1 MTGRAPLVV
10 VGNPENRRVALFR
23 AAATEAAV
31 PVAVLPWRRLAA
43 GPVRLPRA
51 AVVRIDSPGEDA
63 EVDRLLRGAD
73 RPAEH
78 GEIVGLAAW
87 YAGFRAAL
95 GRLDQAARSAGAT
108 LLNDPADV
116 LAMFDKRACHARL
129 AAARVPVPPALPPVL
144 SVPHPLSGP
153 SVPHPLSGVP
163 VPQLASVPAA
173 PHAPPGPPASAA
185 ASTLA
190 GPAGSAAWTG
200 ASGGYP
206 ELRAAM
212 RAAGWSRVFVKPA
225 HGSSAS
231 GVLALQ
237 VAPGRIRATTS
248 VELTADGRLYNSLR
262 VRDYTDERQVAAI
275 VDRLAPDGLHV
286 ERWFPK
292 AGLSDRTIDLR
303 VLVVAGRP
311 EHVVVR
317 ASSGPLTNLHLGNA
331 RADLAALR
339 AAMGEPA
346 YGAALQTCVR
356 AAACFP
362 GSLHVGVDLLIG
374 TGWRRHA
381 VAEVN
386 AFGDLL
392 PGLVDPAGRDSYAAE
407 LHALRTGRFAR
418 WRASAPTPP
427 ESAGEPGP
435 TPGPAPASTTPPG
448 PTPVPEAVAA
458 PGPTAGVAPGSTAGW
473 DGRVGWDGRAGR
485 GPRRADDGGTGQHEN
500 PGRDR
505 KVGSAA

>member
-10 VGNPENRRVALFR
+10 VGNPENRRVTLFR
-23 AAATEAAV
+23 AAAAEAGV
-31 PVAVLPWRRLAA
+31 PVEVLPWRRPAT
-43 GPVRLPRA
+43 GPVRLPDA

-87 YAGFRAAL
+87 YSGLRDAL
-95 GRLDQAARSAGAT
+95 GRLGEAVRSAGAT
-108 LLNDPADV
+108 LLNDPDDV
-116 LAMFDKRACHARL
+116 LAMFDKRVCHARL
-129 AAARVPVPPALPPVL
+129 TAAGVPVPPALAAL
-144 SVPHPLSGP
+144 STT
-153 SVPHPLSGVP
+153 
-163 VPQLASVPAA
+163 
-173 PHAPPGPPASAA
+173 SA
-185 ASTLA
+185 
-190 GPAGSAAWTG
+190 GRVRP
-200 ASGGYP
+200 SGGYA

-212 RAAGWSRVFVKPA
+212 RAARWSRVFVKPA

-248 VELTADGRLYNSLR
+248 VEVAGDGRLYNSLR

-292 AGLSDRTIDLR
+292 AGLDGRTIDLR
-303 VLVVAGRP
+303 VLVIAGRP

-317 ASSGPLTNLHLGNA
+317 ASPGPLTNLHLGNA
-331 RADLAALR
+331 RGDLAAVR

-346 YGAALQTCVR
+346 YAAALHSCVR

-362 GSLHVGVDLLIG
+362 GSLHVGVDLLVG
-374 TGWRRHA
+374 TDWRRHV

-392 PGLVDPAGRDSYAAE
+392 PGLSDPAGRSSYAAE
-407 LHALRTGRFAR
+407 LHALRTGRFDR
-418 WRASAPTPP
+418 WRAGLASTAEPPPTPP
-427 ESAGEPGP
+427 P
-435 TPGPAPASTTPPG
+435 TPEPDPTAEPVPAATAVPP
-448 PTPVPEAVAA
+448 PTPEPEPAAEPVPAATAVPAA
-458 PGPTAGVAPGSTAGW
+458 TGGLAARAGLLSAAGLVATVVPN
-473 DGRVGWDGRAGR
+473 GRVGLAATAEPGNQQARRAGE
-485 GPRRADDGGTGQHEN
+485 GGSGQHEIQEA
-500 PGRDR
+500 GM
-505 KVGSAA
+505 KVGRAA

>member
-10 VGNPENRRVALFR
+10 VGNPENRRVTLFR
-23 AAATEAAV
+23 AAATEAGV
-31 PVAVLPWRRLAA
+31 PVVVLPWRRLAT

-95 GRLDQAARSAGAT
+95 GRLGEAARSAGAT
-108 LLNDPADV
+108 LLNDPDDV

-129 AAARVPVPPALPPVL
+129 TAARVPVPPALPT
-144 SVPHPLSGP
+144 
-153 SVPHPLSGVP
+153 
-163 VPQLASVPAA
+163 ASPGRMASPASAA
-173 PHAPPGPPASAA
+173 PPGLTASPAPAAPPGPVGSPGPTAPSAPPAP
-185 ASTLA
+185 STSVGLA
-190 GPAGSAAWTG
+190 LRGGST
-200 ASGGYP
+200 GGYP

-248 VELTADGRLYNSLR
+248 VELTASGKLYNSLR

-292 AGLSDRTIDLR
+292 AGLGDRTVDLR
-303 VLVVAGRP
+303 VLVVAGLP

-317 ASSGPLTNLHLGNA
+317 ASRGPLTNLHLGNA
-331 RADLAALR
+331 RADLSALR

-346 YGAALQTCVR
+346 YAAALQSCVR

-362 GSLHVGVDLLIG
+362 GSLHVGVDLLVG
-374 TGWRRHA
+374 TGWQRHA

-392 PGLVDPAGRDSYAAE
+392 PGLSDPAGRDSYAAE
-407 LHALRTGRFAR
+407 LHALRTGRFDR
-418 WRASAPTPP
+418 WRAGAPTLLGSTAEP
-427 ESAGEPGP
+427 EP
-435 TPGPAPASTTPPG
+435 TTGTGTGAEPASTARL
-448 PTPVPEAVAA
+448 ESAA
-458 PGPTAGVAPGSTAGW
+458 GSDGW
-473 DGRVGWDGRAGR
+473 
-485 GPRRADDGGTGQHEN
+485 GPRRAGDGGIGQHEN

-505 KVGSAA
+505 KVGRAA

>member
-1 MTGRAPLVV
+1 MTGRVPLVV
-10 VGNPENRRVALFR
+10 VGNPENRRVTLFR
-23 AAATEAAV
+23 AAATEAGV
-31 PVAVLPWRRLAA
+31 PVVVLPWRRLAT
-43 GPVRLPRA
+43 GPVWLPRA

-95 GRLDQAARSAGAT
+95 GRLGEAARSAGAT
-108 LLNDPADV
+108 LLNDPDDV
-116 LAMFDKRACHARL
+116 LAMFDKRTCHARL
-129 AAARVPVPPALPPVL
+129 TAARVPVPPALRTA
-144 SVPHPLSGP
+144 P
-153 SVPHPLSGVP
+153 S
-163 VPQLASVPAA
+163 
-173 PHAPPGPPASAA
+173 APPTASPGLTGSPGPTVPSASPSP
-185 ASTLA
+185 STSVGSA
-190 GPAGSAAWTG
+190 GQAGST
-200 ASGGYP
+200 GGYP

-248 VELTADGRLYNSLR
+248 VELTAGGKLYNSLR
-262 VRDYTDERQVAAI
+262 VRDYTDERQIAAI

-292 AGLSDRTIDLR
+292 AGLGDRTIDLR

-317 ASSGPLTNLHLGNA
+317 ASPGPLTNLHLGNA
-331 RADLAALR
+331 RADLSALR
-339 AAMGEPA
+339 AAMGESA
-346 YGAALQTCVR
+346 YAAALQNCVR

-374 TGWRRHA
+374 TGWQRHA

-392 PGLVDPAGRDSYAAE
+392 PGLSDPAGRDSYAAE
-407 LHALRTGRFAR
+407 LHALRTGRFDR
-418 WRASAPTPP
+418 WRATAPTLL
-427 ESAGEPGP
+427 ESTLLESTLLESTLLESTLLESTLLGP
-435 TPGPAPASTTPPG
+435 TMLESTAEPEPTTGTGTTAEPASTARL
-448 PTPVPEAVAA
+448 ESAA
-458 PGPTAGVAPGSTAGW
+458 GADGW
-473 DGRVGWDGRAGR
+473 
-485 GPRRADDGGTGQHEN
+485 GPRRAGDGGIGQHEN

-505 KVGSAA
+505 KVGRAA

>member
-1 MTGRAPLVV
+1 MTGRTPLVV
-10 VGNPENRRVALFR
+10 VGNPENRRVTLFR
-23 AAATEAAV
+23 AAATEAGV
-31 PVAVLPWRRLAA
+31 PVAVLPWRRLAT

-95 GRLDQAARSAGAT
+95 GRLGEAARSAGAT
-108 LLNDPADV
+108 LLNDPDDV
-116 LAMFDKRACHARL
+116 LAMFDKRTCHARL
-129 AAARVPVPPALPPVL
+129 TAARVPVPPALPTA
-144 SVPHPLSGP
+144 P
-153 SVPHPLSGVP
+153 S
-163 VPQLASVPAA
+163 
-173 PHAPPGPPASAA
+173 APPTASPGLTGSPGPMGPPRPTVPSASPSP
-185 ASTLA
+185 STSV
-190 GPAGSAAWTG
+190 GSAGQVGST
-200 ASGGYP
+200 GGYP

-212 RAAGWSRVFVKPA
+212 RAAGWSRVFVKLA

-248 VELTADGRLYNSLR
+248 VELTADGKLYNSLR
-262 VRDYTDERQVAAI
+262 VRDYTDERQIAAI

-292 AGLSDRTIDLR
+292 AGLGDRTIDLR

-311 EHVVVR
+311 DHVVVR
-317 ASSGPLTNLHLGNA
+317 ASPGPLTNLHLGNA
-331 RADLAALR
+331 RADLSALR
-339 AAMGEPA
+339 AAMGESA
-346 YGAALQTCVR
+346 YAAALRSCVR

-362 GSLHVGVDLLIG
+362 DSLHVGVDLLIG
-374 TGWRRHA
+374 TGWQRHA

-392 PGLVDPAGRDSYAAE
+392 PGLSDPAGRDSYAAE
-407 LHALRTGRFAR
+407 LHALRSGRFDR
-418 WRASAPTPP
+418 WRATAPALLGPTAEPEPTTGTGTAAEPASTAPP
-427 ESAGEPGP
+427 ESA
-435 TPGPAPASTTPPG
+435 
-448 PTPVPEAVAA
+448 
-458 PGPTAGVAPGSTAGW
+458 AGSDGW
-473 DGRVGWDGRAGR
+473 
-485 GPRRADDGGTGQHEN
+485 GPRRVGDGGIGQHEN

-505 KVGSAA
+505 KVGRAA